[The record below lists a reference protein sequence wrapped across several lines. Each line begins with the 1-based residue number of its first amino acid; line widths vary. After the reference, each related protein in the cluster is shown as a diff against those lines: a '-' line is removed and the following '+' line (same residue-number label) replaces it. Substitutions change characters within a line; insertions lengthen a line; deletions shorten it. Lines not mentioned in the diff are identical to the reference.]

1 MKNSFARSSLTYWNK
16 KAEINNCRRIEPATV
31 HEGYKVMRRGRP
43 QPGDDVGKDIYTS
56 RALHGGKRLH
66 RNTHGN
72 DELHIVISKT

>member
-1 MKNSFARSSLTYWNK
+1 MAFVKL
-16 KAEINNCRRIEPATV
+16 EIDCRRIKPATV
-31 HEGYKVMRRGRP
+31 HEGYKVMRSGRP
-43 QPGDDVGKDIYTS
+43 QSGDDVGKKNIS